1 MLRGGRADGAAE
13 TETGAEGGRGGG
25 GGGGGSEVGLLTGG
39 EAKAQTGKEG
49 CSNTQK
55 ASAAVN

>member
-1 MLRGGRADGAAE
+1 MLRGGGADGAAE

-39 EAKAQTGKEG
+39 EAEAQIGKERR
-49 CSNTQK
+49 SNTQK
-55 ASAAVN
+55 TTATVN